1 MKVSVRFI
9 CSEIVGNAR
18 NGEYELPERGTVSD
32 LMKIAEEQNKT
43 FLPDYAQHVIFM
55 VNSKRALPETVL
67 SENDSVT
74 VLRLVY
80 GG

>member
-18 NGEYELPERGTVSD
+18 NGEYELKEPATVGD
-32 LMKIAEEQNKT
+32 LMKVAEEQNKT
-43 FLPDYAQHVIFM
+43 FRPDYEQHVIFM
-55 VNSKRALPETVL
+55 VNSRSATPQTVL
-67 SENDSVT
+67 AENDHVT